1 MRFDLTGIELVLYMG
16 WLARGS
22 VLGRGSGTQRG
33 ENRVVWGRGA
43 KEEGIEAAGLA
54 NVKPAAGS

>member
-1 MRFDLTGIELVLYMG
+1 M
-16 WLARGS
+16 
-22 VLGRGSGTQRG
+22 QHG